1 MVHFQVE
8 FVNRFYRGHQ
18 DTHSGGALGPG
29 FTHLRVWLILYDT
42 LPCYVIKLR
51 KVVVTALRADSFYTL
66 TMVMPVIAVTIMSTM
81 GMLLPANSGE
91 KMGLQ
96 ITLLLTLVVFI
107 QEGFQIDA
115 N

>member
-1 MVHFQVE
+1 MV
-8 FVNRFYRGHQ
+8 RGHINVRPE
-18 DTHSGGALGPG
+18 SVGS
-29 FTHLRVWLILYDT
+29 
-42 LPCYVIKLR
+42 CYVIKLC

-107 QEGFQIDA
+107 QEGFQVSACLIAFSA
-115 N
+115 NHSESRRYQFEISF